1 VKRVFG
7 VDLFFPDHPHDF
19 VEQGAI
25 FKDQQVRIEN
35 ASLFGPHRFT
45 DTALDFEDLVARLD
59 EGFLEAIN
67 LLVQLG
73 RGQLAGAN
81 GGPGVIDHDDSAA
94 ADSG

>member
-1 VKRVFG
+1 
-7 VDLFFPDHPHDF
+7 
-19 VEQGAI
+19 
-25 FKDQQVRIEN
+25 
-35 ASLFGPHRFT
+35 
-45 DTALDFEDLVARLD
+45 LDFEDLVARLD